1 MKIKDVLCKDK
12 QLDKLIK
19 QIGDEPLSR
28 INNNGKVFDHLIN
41 AILSQQLSTKVAKVI
56 AERFWNKIGNKKQK
70 IDTIINL
77 DIEELRLCGLSYQ
90 KGNYVKN
97 IANFWKEHNIK
108 DKDFE
113 AMADDEILKK
123 LTQIKGVGNWTAEM
137 VLMFCLGRED
147 VFSHDDYGIQ
157 VAMKKIYKLESSG
170 KELKEAMIKKSSKW
184 KPYRTYACMY
194 LWPLKKVYNGMV
206 F

>member
-123 LTQIKGVGNWTAEM
+123 LT
-137 VLMFCLGRED
+137 
-147 VFSHDDYGIQ
+147 
-157 VAMKKIYKLESSG
+157 
-170 KELKEAMIKKSSKW
+170 
-184 KPYRTYACMY
+184 
-194 LWPLKKVYNGMV
+194 
-206 F
+206 

>member
-12 QLDKLIK
+12 QLDKLIR

-194 LWPLKKVYNGMV
+194 LWAFKDA
-206 F
+206 

>member
-12 QLDKLIK
+12 QLDKLIR
-19 QIGDEPLSR
+19 QIGDDPLSR

-97 IANFWKEHNIK
+97 IANFWKDQNIK

-194 LWPLKKVYNGMV
+194 LWAFKDA
-206 F
+206 

>member
-12 QLDKLIK
+12 QLDKLIR

-113 AMADDEILKK
+113 TMEDGEILKK

-194 LWPLKKVYNGMV
+194 LWAFKDA
-206 F
+206 

>member
-97 IANFWKEHNIK
+97 IANFWKEYNIK

-113 AMADDEILKK
+113 TMEDGEILKK

-194 LWPLKKVYNGMV
+194 LWAFKDA
-206 F
+206 

>member
-113 AMADDEILKK
+113 TMEDGEILKK

-170 KELKEAMIKKSSKW
+170 KELKEAMIKKSIKW

-194 LWPLKKVYNGMV
+194 LWAFKDA
-206 F
+206 

>member
-113 AMADDEILKK
+113 TMEDGEILKK

-137 VLMFCLGRED
+137 ILMFCLGRED

-157 VAMKKIYKLESSG
+157 VAMKKIYKLESTG
-170 KELKEAMIKKSSKW
+170 KELKEAMIKKSIKW
-184 KPYRTYACMY
+184 KPYRTYACLY
-194 LWPLKKVYNGMV
+194 LWAFKDA
-206 F
+206 

>member
-97 IANFWKEHNIK
+97 IANFWKDQNIK

-113 AMADDEILKK
+113 TMEDGEILKK

-157 VAMKKIYKLESSG
+157 VAMKKIYKLESTG

-194 LWPLKKVYNGMV
+194 LWAFKDA
-206 F
+206 

>member
-194 LWPLKKVYNGMV
+194 LWAFKDA
-206 F
+206 

>member
-70 IDTIINL
+70 IDTIVNL

-97 IANFWKEHNIK
+97 IANFWKDQNIK

-113 AMADDEILKK
+113 TMEDGEILKK

-194 LWPLKKVYNGMV
+194 LWAFKDA
-206 F
+206 

>member
-97 IANFWKEHNIK
+97 IANFWKDHNIK

-113 AMADDEILKK
+113 TMEDGEILKK

-194 LWPLKKVYNGMV
+194 LWAFKDA
-206 F
+206 

>member
-113 AMADDEILKK
+113 TMEDGEILKK

-157 VAMKKIYKLESSG
+157 VAMKKIYKLESTG

-194 LWPLKKVYNGMV
+194 LWAFNDA
-206 F
+206 

>member
-170 KELKEAMIKKSSKW
+170 KELKEAMIKKSIKW

-194 LWPLKKVYNGMV
+194 LWAFKDA
-206 F
+206 

>member
-113 AMADDEILKK
+113 TMEDGEILKK

-170 KELKEAMIKKSSKW
+170 KELKEAMIKKSSNIKA
-184 KPYRTYACMY
+184 P
-194 LWPLKKVYNGMV
+194 
-206 F
+206 

>member
-113 AMADDEILKK
+113 TMEDGEILKK

-194 LWPLKKVYNGMV
+194 LWAFKDA
-206 F
+206 

>member
-113 AMADDEILKK
+113 TMEDGEILKK

-157 VAMKKIYKLESSG
+157 VAMKKIYKLESTG

-194 LWPLKKVYNGMV
+194 LWAFKDA
-206 F
+206 

>member
-113 AMADDEILKK
+113 
-123 LTQIKGVGNWTAEM
+123 TS
-137 VLMFCLGRED
+137 CL
-147 VFSHDDYGIQ
+147 
-157 VAMKKIYKLESSG
+157 
-170 KELKEAMIKKSSKW
+170 
-184 KPYRTYACMY
+184 
-194 LWPLKKVYNGMV
+194 YNYN
-206 F
+206 

>member
-56 AERFWNKIGNKKQK
+56 ADRFWNKIGNKKQK

-113 AMADDEILKK
+113 TMEDGEILKK

-194 LWPLKKVYNGMV
+194 LWAFKDA
-206 F
+206 